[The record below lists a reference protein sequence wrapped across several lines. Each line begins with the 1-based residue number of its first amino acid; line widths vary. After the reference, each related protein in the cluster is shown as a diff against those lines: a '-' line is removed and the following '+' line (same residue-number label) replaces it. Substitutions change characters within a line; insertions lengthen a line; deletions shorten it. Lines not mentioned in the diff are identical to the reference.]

1 MAEMFDSEDEDMS
14 IENDAVMTKYKLAG
28 EISNTVS
35 AFFMNWLIAV
45 YTLHR
50 C

>member
-1 MAEMFDSEDEDMS
+1 MAEKFDSEDEEMS

-35 AFFMNWLIAV
+35 TAV
-45 YTLHR
+45 SISSLQIGIDLS